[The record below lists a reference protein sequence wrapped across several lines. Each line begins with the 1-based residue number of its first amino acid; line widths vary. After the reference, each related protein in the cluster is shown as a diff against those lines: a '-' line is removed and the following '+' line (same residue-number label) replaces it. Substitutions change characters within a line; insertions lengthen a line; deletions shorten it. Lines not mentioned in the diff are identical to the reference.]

1 MIINRSSTFREQGA
15 TQLHEFAR
23 TIHNVNCLLN
33 LQSGHTNT
41 HSTLIYSNVHISL
54 YTSLA
59 LKISII
65 TSS

>member
-1 MIINRSSTFREQGA
+1 MIINRSSMFREQEA
-15 TQLHEFAR
+15 TWHEFAR
-23 TIHNVNCLLN
+23 TIHNVNYLLN
-33 LQSGHTNT
+33 LQRGHTNT
-41 HSTLIYSNVHISL
+41 HSTLIYSKVHISL